1 MLSGCITF
9 IALKL
14 LDAAGKLKN
23 TVVVFEWEE
32 VIACGVTAVIALS
45 VSVIIPLVM
54 IGKTEPRDILKAEV
68 LLWYSLKI
76 IVKIYDPNKSNK

>member
-54 IGKTEPRDILKAEV
+54 IGKTEPRDILKAEE
-68 LLWYSLKI
+68 
-76 IVKIYDPNKSNK
+76 